1 MAHDSNDSD
10 SNDSDSNNS
19 DSEQGAVG
27 VPDAGR
33 EVDPFPADPW
43 ELEPGSVSS
52 IGDYLKKQRQLRGIS
67 QEELCRL
74 TRIPPRS
81 LERLEV
87 GAFDALDDGFVRGFV
102 RTVADA
108 LGLDPDDTLAR
119 MSAEPEPEA
128 TRALHVL
135 SPGLLRVGILVAA
148 VALVLV
154 SVGLVRTALDA
165 LPGRQQTS
173 SLVVRT
179 DPVRALAE
187 ASGASVVD
195 TTEILV
201 PIAPRREVV
210 PEPPV
215 EEGQPV
221 MRADAAPDAQA
232 VGEVAAP

>member
-1 MAHDSNDSD
+1 MANDSHD
-10 SNDSDSNNS
+10 T
-19 DSEQGAVG
+19 GAD
-27 VPDAGR
+27 PDAKSVDQDEAATPEVDR

-67 QEELCRL
+67 QEELCKL
-74 TRIPPRS
+74 TRIPSRS
-81 LERLEV
+81 LERLEA
-87 GAFDALDDGFVRGFV
+87 GAFDTLDDGFVRGFV

-128 TRALHVL
+128 ARSLHAP

-165 LPGRQQTS
+165 LPGGQQAS
-173 SLVVRT
+173 PLIVRT

-187 ASGASVVD
+187 ASGASVID
-195 TTEILV
+195 TTEVLV
-201 PIAPRREVV
+201 PIPPRQDVQPEAPAD
-210 PEPPV
+210 PSA
-215 EEGQPV
+215 PV
-221 MRADAAPDAQA
+221 MRADAPTEAEAADEVTAP
-232 VGEVAAP
+232 